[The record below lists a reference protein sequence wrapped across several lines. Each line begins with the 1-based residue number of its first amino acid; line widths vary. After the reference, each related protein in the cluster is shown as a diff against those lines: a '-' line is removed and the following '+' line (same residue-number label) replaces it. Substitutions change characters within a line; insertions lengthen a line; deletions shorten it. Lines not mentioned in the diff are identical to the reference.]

1 MPSRE
6 SSMRNLEK
14 ARAHWQHPP
23 RPWRSYEESRVIR
36 RLVWQW
42 FRYRGPEKS
51 SGRAVGRWLGVS
63 HTYIQKLLRE
73 FMTDPSRALRQEQ
86 NHGPATFDD
95 LKRAQAHTW
104 EMKERGWL
112 RPPRRW
118 RTAEFK
124 VGHQVVRAVVPTE
137 ASTRPAS
144 GQGAAPHDVNAWA
157 GPVWLT
163 GPANPHDF
171 PSPIR
176 RRGRWRPG
184 MP

>member
-6 SSMRNLEK
+6 SSVRNLEK

-23 RPWRSYEESRVIR
+23 RPWRSDQESRVIR

-73 FMTDPSRALRQEQ
+73 FGTDPSRALWQEQ
-86 NHGPATFDD
+86 THGPATIDD

-104 EMKERGWL
+104 EMKQRGCL
-112 RPPRRW
+112 RSPPRW
-118 RTAEFK
+118 RRVEFK
-124 VGHQVVRAVVPTE
+124 VSGCVYRTFVPTK
-137 ASTRPAS
+137 ASTRPAT
-144 GQGAAPHDVNAWA
+144 GHGAAPQDVNAWA
-157 GPVWLT
+157 GPVWISGPAT
-163 GPANPHDF
+163 GPQF
-171 PSPIR
+171 PTRAHFR
-176 RRGRWRPG
+176 RRWRPG